1 MDLREA
7 IEYRIMVKILNRN
20 LVDKYYDR
28 GKIEFKKK
36 IEEYF
41 KNEYYSL
48 ITLSEFVDDII
59 VDLCRESSKRHLER
73 MTMGQILGEEKI
85 NEEERGLFEK
95 ISKKINEKNKEVY
108 LNGIPEE
115 ILKNEDLLSSSI
127 QIIDDAYYR
136 IVMAVTNEINS
147 HYDTQNL
154 KDINKDLTLDLED
167 NFKSLKALSEV
178 SRLKEKCNYSDMDD
192 DEFLECYLKR
202 YNKDIESTNI
212 PLHKYNDELKSEI
225 QVNFKASKNTIPYKK
240 GEKSRRRVKENIFD
254 KIDYNKVNN
263 MSIKDFSNGY
273 DEMIELY
280 YKFKDL
286 KTIDDFISFYNYE
299 SKYNFLFYTY
309 VLKDFI
315 DIPKSEEESFI
326 DKISKLAIFDLCLQ
340 RVPKIRDVINS
351 FYCKTEKYE
360 DIFKKLNYLVCLK
373 SSIVKDMIDVK
384 KFQFDTLEKIAFSMI
399 SDETKNNL
407 KEQLKNIDVID
418 KLKLKKEEE
427 KKRLLKKL
435 KSLMSHN
442 QEILLERAK
451 LKNKKIYK

>member
-212 PLHKYNDELKSEI
+212 PLHKYND
-225 QVNFKASKNTIPYKK
+225 
-240 GEKSRRRVKENIFD
+240 
-254 KIDYNKVNN
+254 
-263 MSIKDFSNGY
+263 
-273 DEMIELY
+273 
-280 YKFKDL
+280 
-286 KTIDDFISFYNYE
+286 
-299 SKYNFLFYTY
+299 
-309 VLKDFI
+309 
-315 DIPKSEEESFI
+315 
-326 DKISKLAIFDLCLQ
+326 
-340 RVPKIRDVINS
+340 
-351 FYCKTEKYE
+351 
-360 DIFKKLNYLVCLK
+360 
-373 SSIVKDMIDVK
+373 
-384 KFQFDTLEKIAFSMI
+384 
-399 SDETKNNL
+399 
-407 KEQLKNIDVID
+407 
-418 KLKLKKEEE
+418 
-427 KKRLLKKL
+427 
-435 KSLMSHN
+435 
-442 QEILLERAK
+442 
-451 LKNKKIYK
+451 